1 MYIKFSTFS
10 KKGWPSEL
18 IYFRNYALHKTW
30 LDKCPKSPVSKAP
43 LTGNM
48 VNGFK
53 HCCDMDNSTVSI
65 FADHLEGN

>member
-18 IYFRNYALHKTW
+18 IYFRDYALRKTW
-30 LDKCPKSPVSKAP
+30 LDICPKSPVSKAP

-48 VNGFK
+48 RNGFK
-53 HCCDMDNSTVSI
+53 HCCDLDNSTVSI